1 MSMNSRYGTERR
13 AADRTA
19 LSERTDDRGR
29 QRRMKLVKA
38 FFGWTRENDLDH
50 VWPLIFYLLAYL
62 VWFHIIEIVPRAHYV
77 QVILA
82 VDRFI
87 PFNEWFVIPYLSW
100 FLFITIGIV
109 YVYLTDRT
117 CFDELAT
124 SLMTG
129 MTVFLLISTFI
140 PNRQPLRLYEMPR
153 DNVLTRMVA
162 AVWRSDTPTNVFPS
176 IHVFN
181 TTAVLVAL
189 SRTRRKRPIALP
201 KFLGMTVWGLLI
213 ILSTVYIKQHSLFDV
228 LTALALNLICWYAV
242 DRRGRFF
249 RFRRW
254 DRWVEQRYRERD
266 SEVGG

>member
-1 MSMNSRYGTERR
+1 
-13 AADRTA
+13 
-19 LSERTDDRGR
+19 
-29 QRRMKLVKA
+29 MKLVKA

-129 MTVFLLISTFI
+129 MTV
-140 PNRQPLRLYEMPR
+140 
-153 DNVLTRMVA
+153 
-162 AVWRSDTPTNVFPS
+162 
-176 IHVFN
+176 
-181 TTAVLVAL
+181 
-189 SRTRRKRPIALP
+189 
-201 KFLGMTVWGLLI
+201 WGLLI